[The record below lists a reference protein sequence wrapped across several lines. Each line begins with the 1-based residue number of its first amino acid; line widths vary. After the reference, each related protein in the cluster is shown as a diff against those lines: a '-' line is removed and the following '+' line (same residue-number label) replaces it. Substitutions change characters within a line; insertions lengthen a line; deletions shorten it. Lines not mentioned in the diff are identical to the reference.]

1 MSKKTT
7 TKNPTTSPKGKPS
20 ATKSPRMSK
29 SAARAEG
36 AAKSERLRKAAIAE
50 IAERLADGKQDHE
63 VPTAKEVANATHP
76 ATTATTP
83 TTKSKAKRGNA
94 ERHPKAKG
102 AKATPK
108 REAKAKRPSGI
119 DLAAKVLASAKEPL
133 NSKTIAERVL
143 AAGWSTSGKT
153 PHATLYAAMIREI
166 AAKGKDARF
175 KKTERGLFTVANGKG
190 A

>member
-1 MSKKTT
+1 MSKKS
-7 TKNPTTSPKGKPS
+7 TTSPKGKPS

-63 VPTAKEVANATHP
+63 VPTAKEVANATH
-76 ATTATTP
+76 AATTP

-94 ERHPKAKG
+94 EKAPKTKG
-102 AKATPK
+102 EKDAKATPK

-133 NSKTIAERVL
+133 NAKTIAERVL

-175 KKTERGLFTVANGKG
+175 KKTERGLFTAASGKG

>member
-7 TKNPTTSPKGKPS
+7 TKKPS

-36 AAKSERLRKAAIAE
+36 AAKSERLRKAAISE
-50 IAERLADGKQDHE
+50 IAERLTDGKQDHE
-63 VPTAKEVANATHP
+63 VPTAKEVANTSHSA
-76 ATTATTP
+76 TP
-83 TTKSKAKRGNA
+83 TPHTKAKR
-94 ERHPKAKG
+94 PKAEKAAKARE

-119 DLAAKVLASAKEPL
+119 DLAAKVLSSAKEPL

-143 AAGWSTSGKT
+143 EAGWSTSGKT

-175 KKTERGLFTVANGKG
+175 KKTDRGLFTATSGKG

>member
-7 TKNPTTSPKGKPS
+7 MSPKGKPS
-20 ATKSPRMSK
+20 ATKSSRMSK

-63 VPTAKEVANATHP
+63 VPTAKEVANAAHP

-83 TTKSKAKRGNA
+83 ATKSKAKRGNA
-94 ERHPKAKG
+94 EKTPKAKG
-102 AKATPK
+102 AKA
-108 REAKAKRPSGI
+108 KRPTGI

-143 AAGWSTSGKT
+143 AEGWSTSGKT

-175 KKTERGLFTVANGKG
+175 KKTERGLFTATASGKG

>member
-7 TKNPTTSPKGKPS
+7 SKKPS

-50 IAERLADGKQDHE
+50 IAERLAEGKQDHE
-63 VPTAKEVANATHP
+63 VPTAKEVANITH
-76 ATTATTP
+76 A
-83 TTKSKAKRGNA
+83 
-94 ERHPKAKG
+94 
-102 AKATPK
+102 ATP
-108 REAKAKRPSGI
+108 AKAKRTKADKPAKREPKVKRVSGL
-119 DLAAKVLASAKEPL
+119 DLAAKVLAAAKEPL

-153 PHATLYAAMIREI
+153 PHATLYAAIIREI
-166 AAKGKDARF
+166 EKKGPQARF
-175 KKTERGLFTVANGKG
+175 KKTERGLFAATAHAGKG

>member
-7 TKNPTTSPKGKPS
+7 TKKPS

-50 IAERLADGKQDHE
+50 IADRLADGKQDHE
-63 VPTAKEVANATHP
+63 VPTAKEVANTSHP
-76 ATTATTP
+76 TTP
-83 TTKSKAKRGNA
+83 TPPAKAKRGNA
-94 ERHPKAKG
+94 EKAPKAKG
-102 AKATPK
+102 AKDAKASPK

-143 AAGWSTSGKT
+143 AAGWATSGKT

-166 AAKGKDARF
+166 AAKGRDARF
-175 KKTERGLFTVANGKG
+175 KKTDRGLFTATSGKG

>member
-7 TKNPTTSPKGKPS
+7 TPPKGKPS

-36 AAKSERLRKAAIAE
+36 SAKSERLRKAAIAE

-63 VPTAKEVANATHP
+63 VPTAKEVANATH
-76 ATTATTP
+76 AATTP
-83 TTKSKAKRGNA
+83 STKSKAKRGNA
-94 ERHPKAKG
+94 DKPPKTKG
-102 AKATPK
+102 AKDAKASPK
-108 REAKAKRPSGI
+108 REATAKRPSGI

-175 KKTERGLFTVANGKG
+175 KKTERGLFTAASGKG

>member
-1 MSKKTT
+1 MSKKSTAT
-7 TKNPTTSPKGKPS
+7 NTK
-20 ATKSPRMSK
+20 TKSAPKKTPRMSK

-36 AAKSERLRKAAIAE
+36 AAKTERLRKAALAE
-50 IAERLADGKQDHE
+50 IGERLAGGKQDHE
-63 VPTAKEVANATHP
+63 VPTAKEVANNGNVEA
-76 ATTATTP
+76 AA
-83 TTKSKAKRGNA
+83 KSRK
-94 ERHPKAKG
+94 
-102 AKATPK
+102 AKATKPAK
-108 REAKAKRPSGI
+108 REPKAKRPSGI

-143 AAGWSTSGKT
+143 AAGWTTSGKT

-175 KKTERGLFTVANGKG
+175 RKTDRGLFTATGKG

>member
-1 MSKKTT
+1 MSKKS
-7 TKNPTTSPKGKPS
+7 TTSPKGKPS
-20 ATKSPRMSK
+20 ATKSPRTSK
-29 SAARAEG
+29 SAARADG
-36 AAKSERLRKAAIAE
+36 AAKSERLRKAAISE

-63 VPTAKEVANATHP
+63 VPTAKEVASATHP

-94 ERHPKAKG
+94 EKAPKTKG
-102 AKATPK
+102 AKDAKASPK
-108 REAKAKRPSGI
+108 REATAKRPSGI

-175 KKTERGLFTVANGKG
+175 RKTERGLFTAASGKG

>member
-1 MSKKTT
+1 
-7 TKNPTTSPKGKPS
+7 
-20 ATKSPRMSK
+20 MSK

-63 VPTAKEVANATHP
+63 VPTSKEVANTSHP
-76 ATTATTP
+76 ATSTP
-83 TTKSKAKRGNA
+83 PTKAKRGSA
-94 ERHPKAKG
+94 EKAPKAKETK
-102 AKATPK
+102 AKPK

-175 KKTERGLFTVANGKG
+175 RKTDRGLFTATSGKG

>member
-7 TKNPTTSPKGKPS
+7 TKNPTTSPKEKPS

-36 AAKSERLRKAAIAE
+36 AAKSERLHKAAIAE

-63 VPTAKEVANATHP
+63 VPTAKEVANATH
-76 ATTATTP
+76 AATTP

-94 ERHPKAKG
+94 EKPPKAKG
-102 AKATPK
+102 ARDTPK

-133 NSKTIAERVL
+133 NAKTIAERVL

-175 KKTERGLFTVANGKG
+175 KKTERGLFTAASGKG

>member
-1 MSKKTT
+1 MSKKSTA
-7 TKNPTTSPKGKPS
+7 KNQVAKKPS
-20 ATKSPRMSK
+20 PTKAPRMSK
-29 SAARAEG
+29 SAARADG
-36 AAKSERLRKAAIAE
+36 AAKTERLRKAAIAE
-50 IAERLADGKQDHE
+50 IAERLADGKEDHE
-63 VPTAKEVANATHP
+63 VPAAKEVANTTHA
-76 ATTATTP
+76 ATTETKP
-83 TTKSKAKRGNA
+83 TAKTKRGNA
-94 ERHPKAKG
+94 EKPSKTKDAKE
-102 AKATPK
+102 AKATPT
-108 REAKAKRPSGI
+108 REPKAKRPSGI

-175 KKTERGLFTVANGKG
+175 RKTERGLFTAASGKG

>member
-1 MSKKTT
+1 MSKKSTTPKT
-7 TKNPTTSPKGKPS
+7 TKQTASKK
-20 ATKSPRMSK
+20 APRMSK

-94 ERHPKAKG
+94 EKPPKAKG

-133 NSKTIAERVL
+133 NAKTIAERVL

-175 KKTERGLFTVANGKG
+175 RKTERGLFTAASGKG

>member
-7 TKNPTTSPKGKPS
+7 TPPKGKPS

-50 IAERLADGKQDHE
+50 IADRLADGRQDHE
-63 VPTAKEVANATHP
+63 VPTAREVANATHAATP
-76 ATTATTP
+76 A
-83 TTKSKAKRGNA
+83 KAKRGRT
-94 ERHPKAKG
+94 EKGPKTTSVAKG
-102 AKATPK
+102 SKPAKG
-108 REAKAKRPSGI
+108 EAKVKRPSGL
-119 DLAAKVLASAKEPL
+119 DLAAKVLASAREPL
-133 NSKTIAERVL
+133 NAKAIAERVL

-166 AAKGKDARF
+166 AARGRDARF
-175 KKTERGLFTVANGKG
+175 RKTERGLFTVATGGKG

>member
-1 MSKKTT
+1 MSKKS
-7 TKNPTTSPKGKPS
+7 TTSPKGKPS
-20 ATKSPRMSK
+20 ATKSPRVSK

-63 VPTAKEVANATHP
+63 VPTAKEVANTTHA

-94 ERHPKAKG
+94 ETPRKTKGEKDAKAK
-102 AKATPK
+102 PK

-133 NSKTIAERVL
+133 NAKTIAERVL

-175 KKTERGLFTVANGKG
+175 KKTERGLFTAASGKG